1 MKNNNNLFVC
11 FFIINFGFI
20 INWMFVF
27 LLFVSLLT
35 LTVSHPESS
44 YFLKFNLNPRLKG
57 TSQKCSKLYSNSMI
71 KYIQQNHSS
80 NEILYNDLI
89 IKLTNATGE
98 SAIIVTKCL
107 GIRN

>member
-1 MKNNNNLFVC
+1 
-11 FFIINFGFI
+11 
-20 INWMFVF
+20 MFVF

-35 LTVSHPESS
+35 LTVSHSEP

-80 NEILYNDLI
+80 DKIFYNDLI
-89 IKLTNATGE
+89 NKLTNATGE
-98 SAIIVTKCL
+98 SATIVTKCL
-107 GIRN
+107 GIWNN